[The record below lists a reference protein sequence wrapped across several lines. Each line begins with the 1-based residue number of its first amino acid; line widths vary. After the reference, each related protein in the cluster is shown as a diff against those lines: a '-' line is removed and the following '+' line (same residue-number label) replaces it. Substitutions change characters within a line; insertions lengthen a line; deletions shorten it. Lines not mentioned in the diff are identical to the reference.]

1 MSGIFGELNGVRQ
14 EILNVRLV
22 HIGLFG
28 KMRVLELREISL
40 ASQYM
45 NSCISHMIKNVSAPT
60 IAAILSIL
68 IPNSAIV
75 CNAEV

>member
-1 MSGIFGELNGVRQ
+1 MSGIFGELDGVRQ

-40 ASQYM
+40 A
-45 NSCISHMIKNVSAPT
+45 
-60 IAAILSIL
+60 
-68 IPNSAIV
+68 
-75 CNAEV
+75 CNT